1 MSDDRAEI
9 NQAKFVHLHAFS
21 RGQFDA
27 ETKVLGVTKIY
38 LRLILNKL
46 VGKLPIFWHL
56 AGNVV
61 NHDFLSEF

>member
-1 MSDDRAEI
+1 LSDDRAEI

-38 LRLILNKL
+38 LN
-46 VGKLPIFWHL
+46 L
-56 AGNVV
+56 ADKKTTIT
-61 NHDFLSEF
+61 HWFK